1 MGSRD
6 EFRERT
12 KHAVALRAG
21 YLCSFEDC
29 GRPTVGPS
37 EESTESVTLIGK
49 AAHISA
55 AAPGRGS
62 RRYRSEMT
70 TAQRKHIDNAIWLC
84 SDHADLIDR
93 DEVKYTIEALQ
104 EMKRLHEAAQAIAVQ
119 TRTNQ
124 QLGTGL
130 LAVGPDAVCVG
141 DLESIGSTKWA
152 LSLRHFV
159 LGDVHQLIT
168 FIGNFA
174 TVLPENR
181 YVLSNELGDGR
192 SLSDAPT
199 LSKPGGE
206 ILLTCPIESA
216 AIRLDVHRIGS
227 MSAVHPETND
237 MYIKDGQIARVSGLE
252 AFPQILR
259 SALSMQRG
267 ENVFAP
273 RAGVRFFEYFEDFKG
288 SLWLSRLMMLD
299 VVREAS
305 IPAPDVMRRERKT
318 PLPSI
323 TRVRSFELL
332 SEIPNANRLPV
343 RAGLELQGFGSW
355 EGEFGVYMPPREEME
370 ERQRIVAQRPTLSY
384 FE

>member
-12 KHAVALRAG
+12 KHALALRAG
-21 YLCSFEDC
+21 YLCSFDGC

-55 AAPGRGS
+55 AASGRGS

-70 TAQRKHIDNAIWLC
+70 TEQRKHIDNAIWLC

-93 DEVKYTIEALQ
+93 DEVKYTIEALL
-104 EMKRLHEAAQAIAVQ
+104 EMKHLHEAAQANAVQ
-119 TRTNQ
+119 ARTNQ
-124 QLGTGL
+124 RLGTAL
-130 LAVGPDAVCVG
+130 LAVGPDVVCLG
-141 DLESIGSTKWA
+141 DLESIGPVHWT
-152 LSLRHFV
+152 LRLRHFV
-159 LGDVHQLIT
+159 LGDVHQLVA
-168 FIGNFA
+168 FIGRFA
-174 TVLPENR
+174 ALHLEDC

-192 SLSDAPT
+192 LLSEAPILT
-199 LSKPGGE
+199 KTGGE
-206 ILLTCPIESA
+206 ILLACPIA
-216 AIRLDVHRIGS
+216 PVAPRLDVHKIGS
-227 MSAVHPETND
+227 MSAMHPETND
-237 MYIKDGQIARVSGLE
+237 MYVKDGQIARVSGLE
-252 AFPQILR
+252 AFPQVLR

-267 ENVFAP
+267 ENAFAP

-288 SLWLSRLMMLD
+288 SPWLSRLMMLD

-305 IPAPDVMRRERKT
+305 ISTPNVPGQGSRT

-323 TRVRSFELL
+323 TRVRNFELL
-332 SEIPNANRLPV
+332 SDIPNANRLPV
-343 RAGLELQGFGSW
+343 RAVFDLQGFGLW
-355 EGEFGVYMPPREEME
+355 EGQLSVYMPTREEME

-384 FE
+384 L

>member
-1 MGSRD
+1 MGTRD

-62 RRYRSEMT
+62 RRYRSEMPT
-70 TAQRKHIDNAIWLC
+70 TQRKHIDNAIWLC

-104 EMKRLHEAAQAIAVQ
+104 EMKRLHEAAQAIAMQ

-141 DLESIGSTKWA
+141 DIESIGSTQWT
-152 LSLRHFV
+152 LRLRHFV
-159 LGDVHQLIT
+159 LGDVHQLVT
-168 FIGNFA
+168 FIGHFA
-174 TVLPENR
+174 TLRPEDR
-181 YVLSNELGDGR
+181 YVLSNELGE
-192 SLSDAPT
+192 APT
-199 LSKPGGE
+199 LTKTGGE
-206 ILLTCPIESA
+206 ILLTCPIEPA
-216 AIRLDVHRIGS
+216 AVRLDVHKIGS
-227 MSAVHPETND
+227 MSAIHPDTND
-237 MYIKDGQIARVSGLE
+237 IYVKNGQIARVSGLE

-273 RAGVRFFEYFEDFKG
+273 CAGVRFFEYFEDFKG
-288 SLWLSRLMMLD
+288 SPWVSRLMMLD
-299 VVREAS
+299 VVRETS
-305 IPAPDVMRRERKT
+305 IPAPSPMRDERQT

-332 SEIPNANRLPV
+332 SEIPNASRLPV
-343 RAGLELQGFGSW
+343 RAVFDLQGFGLW
-355 EGEFGVYMPPREEME
+355 EGQLSVYMPTPEEME
-370 ERQRIVAQRPTLSY
+370 ERQRIVAQRPMLSNL
-384 FE
+384 

>member
-12 KHAVALRAG
+12 KRAVALRAG
-21 YLCSFEDC
+21 YLCSFTGC
-29 GRPTVGPS
+29 GRPTVGAS

-55 AAPGRGS
+55 AAPGHGS
-62 RRYRSEMT
+62 RRFRSEMT

-104 EMKRLHEAAQAIAVQ
+104 EMKHLHEAAQAIAVQ

-130 LAVGPDAVCVG
+130 VAVGPDAVCVG
-141 DLESIGSTKWA
+141 DLESIGSTQWT
-152 LSLRHFV
+152 LRLRHFV
-159 LGDVHQLIT
+159 LGDVHQLVT

-174 TVLPENR
+174 TLRPEDR

-192 SLSDAPT
+192 LLSEAPT
-199 LSKPGGE
+199 LTKPGGE
-206 ILLTCPIESA
+206 ILLTCPIEPA
-216 AIRLDVHRIGS
+216 AVRLDVHKIGS
-227 MSAVHPETND
+227 MSAMHPETND
-237 MYIKDGQIARVSGLE
+237 MYVKNGQIARVSGLE
-252 AFPQILR
+252 AFPQVVR

-273 RAGVRFFEYFEDFKG
+273 CAGVRFFEYFEDFKG
-288 SLWLSRLMMLD
+288 SPWLSRLMMLD
-299 VVREAS
+299 VVREALIS
-305 IPAPDVMRRERKT
+305 APSVIREERQT

-332 SEIPNANRLPV
+332 SEIPNASRLPV
-343 RAGLELQGFGSW
+343 RAVFDLQGFGLW
-355 EGEFGVYMPPREEME
+355 EGQLSVYMPTREEME
-370 ERQRIVAQRPTLSY
+370 ERQRIVAQRPTLSHL
-384 FE
+384 